1 MAYQGLFTQGPTV
14 DDLLQKRNQRAQDM
28 QKQLMNDAAQ
38 GARDPQ
44 RARMG
49 SMFGSIIG
57 RALGNNAQGGA
68 DSEMEKLKAQ
78 QEAQATGQATYMGAM
93 QSNSSANMLAASQ
106 GLAEVYPKAS
116 MELLAA
122 SRAREV
128 VEKQAVKDSDAAVA
142 LQAQA
147 ATYGNDLTTW
157 NPELSFRLVSGTATK
172 EEVAL
177 GIKETAAMNKE
188 TNGGNKDPLG
198 FTFNAGGTFVD
209 DKGNRYVVTNSINK
223 DTEEYKAL
231 YTPIGNAPEYTNAPL
246 SPVDST
252 GMTQEG
258 RIAEKLAQ
266 EKGKNQMKK
275 LYNHK
280 EKAAT
285 DIGQTTTNLRDS
297 RRMLELLTKV
307 DTGGASVLL
316 GKSISDFFGT
326 TPTSVSEIDTLSKT
340 MMLGSLKSLLGGQL
354 SDGERKAAA
363 EVQLALEKGTGANR
377 AIVARYISIFE
388 AKLEREQ
395 KALGADTTPAGYYT
409 YLIDQSM
416 RMTAQ
421 PTSTAAPV
429 PTTTTAPKVFKWN
442 NNSGYAGGTP
452 VNQNSARTNFQW
464 GL

>member
-14 DDLLQKRNQRAQDM
+14 DDLLQKRNKRQQDM
-28 QKQLMNDAAQ
+28 QQQLMNDAAQ

-57 RALGNNAQGGA
+57 RALGNNAGGA
-68 DSEMEKLKAQ
+68 DTEMEKLKAQ

-93 QSNSSANMLAASQ
+93 QSNNSANMLAASQ
-106 GLAEVYPKAS
+106 GLAEAYPKAS
-116 MELLAA
+116 LELLAA
-122 SRAREV
+122 SRAAEV
-128 VEKQAVKDSDAAVA
+128 VEKKAIKDSNDAVA
-142 LQAQA
+142 LQDQA

-157 NPELSFRLVSGTATK
+157 NPELAYRLVSGNATK
-172 EEVAL
+172 DEVKL
-177 GIKETAAMNKE
+177 GMKETANMNKE

-198 FTFNAGGTFVD
+198 YTFNAGGTFVD
-209 DKGNRYVVTNSINK
+209 LQGNRYVVTNSINK
-223 DTEEYKAL
+223 DTQENTAL

-252 GMTQEG
+252 GMTRDG
-258 RIAEKLAQ
+258 RIAEDLARR
-266 EKGKNQMKK
+266 KGENQMKK

-297 RRMLELLTKV
+297 RRMLELIKLV
-307 DTGGASVLL
+307 ETGGASVLV
-316 GKSISDFFGT
+316 GKAVSDFFGV
-326 TPTSVSEIDTLSKT
+326 TPTSVSELDTISKT
-340 MMLGSLKSLLGGQL
+340 MMLASLKSLLGGQL
-354 SDGERKAAA
+354 SDGERKAAT
-363 EVQLALEKGTGANR
+363 EVQVALEKGKGANR
-377 AIVARYISIFE
+377 AITERYISIFE

-395 KALGADTTPAGYYT
+395 KALGSDTTPAGYYT
-409 YLIDQSM
+409 FLIDQSL

-421 PTSTAAPV
+421 PTNTASAV
-429 PTTTTAPKVFKWN
+429 TTSTAPKVFKWN
-442 NNSGYAGGTP
+442 SNSGFSGGTP
-452 VNQNSARTNFQW
+452 ANQNSARTNFKW